1 MQRMRVSE
9 LNRLIEGS
17 NELSSSPPHQL
28 VQLLEI
34 DASDIEVRSLENRE
48 MAREV
53 KKAKS
58 NTFMQMLLEKSFK
71 N

>member
-1 MQRMRVSE
+1 VSE
-9 LNRLIEGS
+9 LNNLIEGS
-17 NELSSSPPHQL
+17 NELSSSPTHQL

-34 DASDIEVRSLENRE
+34 NACDIEVRSLENRE
-48 MAREV
+48 IAKEV

-58 NTFMQMLLEKSFK
+58 NSFMQTLLERSYK